1 MVPYTLSLYTAAHFR
16 EQVGNIDMMP
26 QGVDQSSLEDLPA
39 LLKSK
44 ACAESARVV
53 DAVADVKVEEFVA
66 ALTSKLND
74 SFRENTEY
82 WKETIPG
89 KPLLSKFAHAANIP
103 ADRLKRGYI
112 KHAATLCANI
122 AETLRPLKLV

>member
-1 MVPYTLSLYTAAHFR
+1 M
-16 EQVGNIDMMP
+16 
-26 QGVDQSSLEDLPA
+26 
-39 LLKSK
+39 
-44 ACAESARVV
+44 
-53 DAVADVKVEEFVA
+53 A

-112 KHAATLCANI
+112 KHAAKGKESPFQSI
-122 AETLRPLKLV
+122 IEIFDGFSKYS